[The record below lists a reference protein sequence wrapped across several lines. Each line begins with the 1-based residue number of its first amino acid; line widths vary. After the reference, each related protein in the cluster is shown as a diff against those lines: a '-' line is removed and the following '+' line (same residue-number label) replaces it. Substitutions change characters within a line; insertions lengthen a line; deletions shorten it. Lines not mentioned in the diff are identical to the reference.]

1 MKKIVTLAAAAFL
14 ISSVAFAHG
23 GDGKKCGKNKAA
35 CKKEAKAGKSC
46 CKKESNKKA
55 DEKN

>member
-1 MKKIVTLAAAAFL
+1 MKKIVTFTVAAFL

-23 GDGKKCGKNKAA
+23 GDGKKCGKNKAC

-55 DEKN
+55 D